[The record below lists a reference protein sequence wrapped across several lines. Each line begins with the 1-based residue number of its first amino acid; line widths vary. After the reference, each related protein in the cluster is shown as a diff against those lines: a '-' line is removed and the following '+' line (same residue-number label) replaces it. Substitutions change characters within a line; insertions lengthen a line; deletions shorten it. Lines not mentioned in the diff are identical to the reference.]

1 LVTAALAVA
10 WAGMLVASP
19 STSVASTSD
28 EDLTGAGSHS
38 CGQQLDAA
46 AERDMQTFAN
56 FEADAWRAMHHPDA
70 ISVLTSGHILV
81 GVDAIMTALN
91 GHFVNKNATWE
102 YQELSRAVDRCRSAY
117 ILYETTYAIPSSGLE
132 VHALTGVSWT
142 REHGQW
148 LVIGDQGTLID
159 G

>member
-1 LVTAALAVA
+1 
-10 WAGMLVASP
+10 
-19 STSVASTSD
+19 
-28 EDLTGAGSHS
+28 
-38 CGQQLDAA
+38 
-46 AERDMQTFAN
+46 
-56 FEADAWRAMHHPDA
+56 MHHVDA

-102 YQELSRAVDRCRSAY
+102 YEELSRAVDDCRSAY
-117 ILYETTYAIPSSGLE
+117 ILYETTYAIPSSGFE

-142 REHGQW
+142 RERGQW
-148 LVIGDQGTLID
+148 LVIGDQGTQID